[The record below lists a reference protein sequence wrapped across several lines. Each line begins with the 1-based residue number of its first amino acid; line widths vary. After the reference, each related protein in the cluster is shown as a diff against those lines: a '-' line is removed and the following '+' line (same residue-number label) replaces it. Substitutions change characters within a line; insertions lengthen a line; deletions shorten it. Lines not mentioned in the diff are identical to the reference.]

1 MVTEAK
7 RASVAFLADLIRPAQ
22 CMIVTD
28 YRGLNTPE
36 MNALR
41 NDLQSTT
48 ATYRVIKNRLMKIAA
63 EQEGAGALAPF
74 LEGPSAVVFC
84 EDEFGAAVRVLRDFM
99 RANQNLSVRGGLLGS
114 QSLNTDEVLAL
125 ANMPGRE
132 QLQAEL
138 VGAIVGPPTQLAG
151 LLGPQGPAGEVL
163 RILDGAAGGL
173 VRVFEARAE
182 QLGGAEA

>member
-7 RASVAFLADLIRPAQ
+7 RANVAFLADLIRPSQ

-41 NDLQSTT
+41 NDLQNTT
-48 ATYRVIKNRLMKIAA
+48 ATYRVIKNRLMKVAA
-63 EQEGAGALAPF
+63 EQTGSGALAPL

-84 EDEFGAAVRVLRDFM
+84 QDEFGAAVRVLRDFM
-99 RANQNLSVRGGLLGS
+99 RGNQNLNIRGGLLGG
-114 QSLNTDEVLAL
+114 QPLNTDEVMAL
-125 ANMPGRE
+125 ATMPGRE

-138 VGAIVGPPTQLAG
+138 VGAIAGPLTQLAG
-151 LLGPQGPAGEVL
+151 LLGPQGPAGEVI

-182 QLGGAEA
+182 QLGGAAA

>member
-7 RASVAFLADLIRPAQ
+7 RANVAFLADLIRPAQ

-41 NDLQSTT
+41 NDLQNTT
-48 ATYRVIKNRLMKIAA
+48 ATYRVIKNRLMKVAA
-63 EQEGAGALAPF
+63 EQTGSGALAPL

-84 EDEFGAAVRVLRDFM
+84 QDEFGAAVRVLRDFM
-99 RANQNLSVRGGLLGS
+99 RGNQNLNIRGGLLGG
-114 QSLNTDEVLAL
+114 QPLNTDEVMAL
-125 ANMPGRE
+125 ATMPGRE

-138 VGAIVGPPTQLAG
+138 VGALAGPLTQLAG
-151 LLGPQGPAGEVL
+151 LLGPQGPAGEVI

-182 QLGGAEA
+182 QLGGAAA

>member
-7 RASVAFLADLIRPAQ
+7 RANVAFLADLIRPAQ

-41 NDLQSTT
+41 NDLQNTT
-48 ATYRVIKNRLMKIAA
+48 ATYRVIKNRLMKVAA
-63 EQEGAGALAPF
+63 EQTGSGALAPL

-84 EDEFGAAVRVLRDFM
+84 QDEFGAAVRVLRDFI
-99 RANQNLSVRGGLLGS
+99 RGNQNLNIRGGLLGG
-114 QSLNTDEVLAL
+114 QPLNTDEVMAL
-125 ANMPGRE
+125 ATMPGRE

-138 VGAIVGPPTQLAG
+138 VGALAGPLTQLAG
-151 LLGPQGPAGEVL
+151 LLGPQGPAGEVI

-182 QLGGAEA
+182 QLGGAAA

>member
-7 RASVAFLADLIRPAQ
+7 RANVAFLADLIRPAQ

-41 NDLQSTT
+41 NDLQNTT
-48 ATYRVIKNRLMKIAA
+48 ATYRVIKNRLMKVAA
-63 EQEGAGALAPF
+63 EQTGSGALAPL

-84 EDEFGAAVRVLRDFM
+84 QDEFGAAVRVLQDFI
-99 RANQNLSVRGGLLGS
+99 RGNQNLNIRGGLLGG
-114 QSLNTDEVLAL
+114 QPLNTDEVMAL
-125 ANMPGRE
+125 ATMPGRE

-138 VGAIVGPPTQLAG
+138 VGAIAGPLTQLAG
-151 LLGPQGPAGEVL
+151 LLGPQGPAGEVI

-182 QLGGAEA
+182 QLGGAAA